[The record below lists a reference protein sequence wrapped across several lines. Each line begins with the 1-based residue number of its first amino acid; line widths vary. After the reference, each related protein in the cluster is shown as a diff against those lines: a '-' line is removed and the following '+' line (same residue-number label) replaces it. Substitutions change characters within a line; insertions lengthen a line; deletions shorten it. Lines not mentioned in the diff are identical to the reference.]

1 MALEDNTDQVIDQIA
16 DAWTVAMQAG
26 ADTLLEKSNDLVPVD
41 NGELRDSGTADAEGK
56 RAAVAYTAPHAMKQ
70 HERLDFDHPNG
81 GQAKFLETAALA
93 NASAIEQAIAE
104 AMREQL

>member
-16 DAWTVAMQAG
+16 DAWTAAMQAG
-26 ADTLLEKSNDLVPVD
+26 ADELLDKSNQLVPVD
-41 NGELRDSGTADAEGK
+41 DGDLRNSGVASASGK
-56 RAAVAYTAPHAMKQ
+56 EAAVAYTAPHAMKQ
-70 HERLDFDHPNG
+70 HERLDFDHPSG

>member
-1 MALEDNTDQVIDQIA
+1 MALEDNTDQVIDQIV
-16 DAWTVAMQAG
+16 DAWTAAMQAG
-26 ADTLLEKSNDLVPVD
+26 ADELLDRSNRLVPVD
-41 NGELRDSGTADAEGK
+41 DADLRDSGTAEAEGK
-56 RAAVAYTAPHAMKQ
+56 KAAVAYTAPHAMKQ